1 MQNLRRMNSSAI
13 LQLNIQHSTFNFF
26 IMIKKLF
33 TLFICSISLAMTFTS
48 CSEEA
53 FDTDSVNKQTILV
66 FYPWTGSQSSTG
78 LLGYLQN
85 NIDSICDGI
94 IDRKGLN
101 NSRVL
106 VFLSDKYNHSTL
118 YDLQYNATTKSVD
131 RVSLKEYEGASYASA
146 EGIADIMNEVKTQ
159 ASALNYALIVGV
171 HGCGWTYASD
181 WSRYPYY
188 ARPSVT
194 RPSDSALSGY
204 SAADNSATGYSAA
217 GYSATGISSF
227 SGIQFGP
234 DPNAPL
240 TRFFGSVSLAE
251 NAMDISTLAEGIRE
265 SGLKMQYI
273 LFDACYMSNIE
284 TAYELKDVT
293 NYMIASGSE
302 IMAAGLPY
310 RSMWSYL
317 NSPTPNYSSIVS
329 TSVNFYKNSSAPF
342 CNLAAIDCRQ
352 VEKLASV
359 MKDIN
364 AENQLQASV
373 NLDSIQHLD
382 GFRPNLFYDLE
393 TYVDSLR
400 PSGYLL
406 DQFKSQLKLTI
417 KASDHT
423 DEAYTCI
430 YSSDSFK
437 IKNYCG
443 ITISDPSQHSVAI
456 KGREK
461 TGWWKATH

>member
-1 MQNLRRMNSSAI
+1 
-13 LQLNIQHSTFNFF
+13 
-26 IMIKKLF
+26 MIKKLF
-33 TLFICSISLAMTFTS
+33 TLFICTISLAMTFTG

-66 FYPWTGSQSSTG
+66 FYPWTGDKSSTG

-106 VFLSDKYNHSTL
+106 VFLSDKYNHSML

-131 RVSLKEYEGASYASA
+131 RVPLKEYEGASYASA
-146 EGIADIMNEVKTQ
+146 EGIADILNEVKTQ
-159 ASALNYALIVGV
+159 ANALNYALIVGV

-194 RPSDSALSGY
+194 RPR
-204 SAADNSATGYSAA
+204 DNN
-217 GYSATGISSF
+217 F

-234 DPNAPL
+234 DPNVPL

-251 NAMDISTLAEGIRE
+251 NAMDISTLAESIRE

-317 NSPTPNYSSIVS
+317 NSATPNYSGIVS
-329 TSVNFYKNSSAPF
+329 TSVNFYKNSTAPF

-359 MKDIN
+359 MKEIN
-364 AENQLQASV
+364 AQYQLSASV
-373 NLDSIQHLD
+373 SLDSIQHLD

-393 TYVDSLR
+393 TYVDSLH

>member
-1 MQNLRRMNSSAI
+1 
-13 LQLNIQHSTFNFF
+13 
-26 IMIKKLF
+26 MIKKLF

-66 FYPWTGSQSSTG
+66 YYPWTGDKNSTG

-106 VFLSDKYNHSTL
+106 VFLSDKYNHSML

-131 RVSLKEYEGASYASA
+131 RVPLKEYEGTSYASA
-146 EGIADIMNEVKTQ
+146 EGIADIMNEVKTK

-194 RPSDSALSGY
+194 RPSD
-204 SAADNSATGYSAA
+204 NN
-217 GYSATGISSF
+217 F

-251 NAMDISTLAEGIRE
+251 NAIDISTLAEGIRE

-317 NSPTPNYSSIVS
+317 NSPTPNYSGIVS

-364 AENQLQASV
+364 AEYQLSASV
-373 NLDSIQHLD
+373 SLDSIQHLD

-443 ITISDPSQHSVAI
+443 ITVSDPSQHSVAI

>member
-1 MQNLRRMNSSAI
+1 
-13 LQLNIQHSTFNFF
+13 
-26 IMIKKLF
+26 MIKKLF
-33 TLFICSISLAMTFTS
+33 TLFICTISLAMTFTS

-53 FDTDSVNKQTILV
+53 FDPDSVNKQTILV
-66 FYPWTGSQSSTG
+66 FYPWTGSKSSTG

-146 EGIADIMNEVKTQ
+146 EGIADILNEVKTK
-159 ASALNYALIVGV
+159 ASALNYALIVGG

-194 RPSDSALSGY
+194 RPR
-204 SAADNSATGYSAA
+204 DNN
-217 GYSATGISSF
+217 F

-273 LFDACYMSNIE
+273 LFDACIMSNIE

-317 NSPTPNYSSIVS
+317 NSPTPNYSGIVS

-352 VEKLASV
+352 VEKLAGV

-364 AENQLQASV
+364 AEYQLSASV
-373 NLDSIQHLD
+373 SLDSIQHLD

-393 TYVDSLR
+393 TYVDSLH

>member
-1 MQNLRRMNSSAI
+1 MCHTL
-13 LQLNIQHSTFNFF
+13 STKHLTFLDIN
-26 IMIKKLF
+26 MIKKLF

-131 RVSLKEYEGASYASA
+131 RVPLKEYEGASYASA

-194 RPSDSALSGY
+194 RPR
-204 SAADNSATGYSAA
+204 DNN
-217 GYSATGISSF
+217 F

-317 NSPTPNYSSIVS
+317 NSPTPNYSGIVS
-329 TSVNFYKNSSAPF
+329 TSVNFYKNNSSAPF

-364 AENQLQASV
+364 AEYQLSASV
-373 NLDSIQHLD
+373 SLDSIQHLD

-393 TYVDSLR
+393 TYVDSLH

>member
-1 MQNLRRMNSSAI
+1 
-13 LQLNIQHSTFNFF
+13 
-26 IMIKKLF
+26 MIKKLF

-131 RVSLKEYEGASYASA
+131 RVPLKEYEGASYASA

-194 RPSDSALSGY
+194 RPR
-204 SAADNSATGYSAA
+204 DNN
-217 GYSATGISSF
+217 F

-317 NSPTPNYSSIVS
+317 NSATPNYSGIVS

-359 MKDIN
+359 MKEIN
-364 AENQLQASV
+364 AQYQLSASV
-373 NLDSIQHLD
+373 SLDSIQHLD

-393 TYVDSLR
+393 TYVDSLH

-456 KGREK
+456 KGKEK

>member
-1 MQNLRRMNSSAI
+1 M
-13 LQLNIQHSTFNFF
+13 
-26 IMIKKLF
+26 
-33 TLFICSISLAMTFTS
+33 ISLAMTFTG

-106 VFLSDKYNHSTL
+106 VFLSNKYNHSTL
-118 YDLQYNATTKSVD
+118 YDLQYNATTKRVD
-131 RVSLKEYEGASYASA
+131 RVPLKEYEGTSYASA
-146 EGIADIMNEVKTQ
+146 EGIADIMNEVKTK

-194 RPSDSALSGY
+194 RPSD
-204 SAADNSATGYSAA
+204 NN
-217 GYSATGISSF
+217 F

-317 NSPTPNYSSIVS
+317 NSPTPNYSGIVS
-329 TSVNFYKNSSAPF
+329 TSVNFYKNNSSAPF

-364 AENQLQASV
+364 AEYQLSASV
-373 NLDSIQHLD
+373 SLDSIQHLD

-443 ITISDPSQHSVAI
+443 ITVSDPSQHSVAI

>member
-1 MQNLRRMNSSAI
+1 
-13 LQLNIQHSTFNFF
+13 
-26 IMIKKLF
+26 MIKKLF
-33 TLFICSISLAMTFTS
+33 TLFICMISLAMTFTG

-66 FYPWTGSQSSTG
+66 FYPWTGSQSDTG
-78 LLGYLQN
+78 LLGDLQN

-131 RVSLKEYEGASYASA
+131 RVPLKEYEGASYASA
-146 EGIADIMNEVKTQ
+146 EGIADILNEVKTQ
-159 ASALNYALIVGV
+159 ASALNYALIVGA

-181 WSRYPYY
+181 WSKYPDY

-194 RPSDSALSGY
+194 RPSDSALNGY
-204 SAADNSATGYSAA
+204 SAT

-317 NSPTPNYSSIVS
+317 NSPTPNYSGIVS

-352 VEKLASV
+352 VEKLAGV

-364 AENQLQASV
+364 AEYQLSASV
-373 NLDSIQHLD
+373 SLDSIQHLD

-393 TYVDSLR
+393 TYVDSLH

>member
-1 MQNLRRMNSSAI
+1 
-13 LQLNIQHSTFNFF
+13 
-26 IMIKKLF
+26 
-33 TLFICSISLAMTFTS
+33 MTFTS

-106 VFLSDKYNHSTL
+106 VFLSDKYNHSML

-131 RVSLKEYEGASYASA
+131 RVPLKEYEGTSYASA
-146 EGIADIMNEVKTQ
+146 EGIADIMNEVKTK

-194 RPSDSALSGY
+194 RPSD
-204 SAADNSATGYSAA
+204 NN
-217 GYSATGISSF
+217 F

-273 LFDACYMSNIE
+273 LFDACYMSNVE

-317 NSPTPNYSSIVS
+317 NSPTPNYSGIVS

-364 AENQLQASV
+364 AEYQLSASV
-373 NLDSIQHLD
+373 SLDSIQHLD
-382 GFRPNLFYDLE
+382 GFRPHLFYDLE
-393 TYVDSLR
+393 TYVDSLH

-406 DQFKSQLKLTI
+406 DQFKNQLKLTI

-423 DEAYTCI
+423 EEAYTCI

>member
-1 MQNLRRMNSSAI
+1 MCHTL
-13 LQLNIQHSTFNFF
+13 STKHLTFLDIN
-26 IMIKKLF
+26 MIKKLF
-33 TLFICSISLAMTFTS
+33 TLFICSISLALTFTG

-66 FYPWTGSQSSTG
+66 FYPWTGSKSSTG

-106 VFLSDKYNHSTL
+106 VFLSNKYNHSTL

-131 RVSLKEYEGASYASA
+131 RVPLKEYEGTSYASA

-194 RPSDSALSGY
+194 RPSD
-204 SAADNSATGYSAA
+204 NN
-217 GYSATGISSF
+217 F

>member
-1 MQNLRRMNSSAI
+1 
-13 LQLNIQHSTFNFF
+13 
-26 IMIKKLF
+26 MIKKLF
-33 TLFICSISLAMTFTS
+33 TLFICMISLAMTFTG

-66 FYPWTGSQSSTG
+66 FYPWTGSKSNTG

-118 YDLQYNATTKSVD
+118 YDLQYDATTKSVN
-131 RVSLKEYEGASYASA
+131 RVPLKEYEGTSYASA
-146 EGIADIMNEVKTQ
+146 EGFADILNEVKTQ
-159 ASALNYALIVGV
+159 ADALNYALIVGV

-194 RPSDSALSGY
+194 RPR
-204 SAADNSATGYSAA
+204 DNN
-217 GYSATGISSF
+217 F

-317 NSPTPNYSSIVS
+317 NSSTPNYSSIVS
-329 TSVNFYKNSSAPF
+329 TSVNFYKNNSSAPF

-364 AENQLQASV
+364 AEYQLSASV

-393 TYVDSLR
+393 TYVDSLH

>member
-1 MQNLRRMNSSAI
+1 
-13 LQLNIQHSTFNFF
+13 
-26 IMIKKLF
+26 MIKKLF
-33 TLFICSISLAMTFTS
+33 TLFICSISLALTFTG

-66 FYPWTGSQSSTG
+66 FYPWTGSKSSTG

-106 VFLSDKYNHSTL
+106 VFLSNKYNHSTL

-131 RVSLKEYEGASYASA
+131 RVPLKEYEGTSYASA
-146 EGIADIMNEVKTQ
+146 EGIADIMNEVKTK

-194 RPSDSALSGY
+194 RPSD
-204 SAADNSATGYSAA
+204 NN
-217 GYSATGISSF
+217 F

-329 TSVNFYKNSSAPF
+329 TSVNFYKNNSSAPF

-364 AENQLQASV
+364 AEYQLSASV
-373 NLDSIQHLD
+373 SLDSIQHLD
-382 GFRPNLFYDLE
+382 GIRPHLFYDLE

-406 DQFKSQLKLTI
+406 DQFKNQLKLTI

-423 DEAYTCI
+423 EEAYTCI

-456 KGREK
+456 KGKEK

>member
-1 MQNLRRMNSSAI
+1 
-13 LQLNIQHSTFNFF
+13 
-26 IMIKKLF
+26 MIKKLF
-33 TLFICSISLAMTFTS
+33 TLFICMISLAMTFTS

-66 FYPWTGSQSSTG
+66 FYPWTGSKSNTG

-118 YDLQYNATTKSVD
+118 YDLQYDATTKSVN
-131 RVSLKEYEGASYASA
+131 RVPLKEYEGASYASA
-146 EGIADIMNEVKTQ
+146 EGIADIMNEVKTK

-194 RPSDSALSGY
+194 RPR
-204 SAADNSATGYSAA
+204 DNN
-217 GYSATGISSF
+217 F

-234 DPNAPL
+234 DPNASL

-265 SGLKMQYI
+265 SGMKMQYI

-317 NSPTPNYSSIVS
+317 NSATPNYSSIVS
-329 TSVNFYKNSSAPF
+329 TSVNFYKNNSSAPF

-364 AENQLQASV
+364 AEYQLSASV

-406 DQFKSQLKLTI
+406 DQFKNQLKLTI

>member
-1 MQNLRRMNSSAI
+1 
-13 LQLNIQHSTFNFF
+13 
-26 IMIKKLF
+26 MIKKLF

-66 FYPWTGSQSSTG
+66 FYPWTGSQSDTG
-78 LLGYLQN
+78 LLGDLQN

-106 VFLSDKYNHSTL
+106 VFLSDKYNHSML

-131 RVSLKEYEGASYASA
+131 RVPLKEYEGASYASA
-146 EGIADIMNEVKTQ
+146 EGIADILNEVKTQ

-194 RPSDSALSGY
+194 RPR
-204 SAADNSATGYSAA
+204 DNN
-217 GYSATGISSF
+217 F

-317 NSPTPNYSSIVS
+317 NSSTPNYSSIVS

-364 AENQLQASV
+364 AEYQLSASV
-373 NLDSIQHLD
+373 SLDSIQHLD

-393 TYVDSLR
+393 TYVDSLH

-417 KASDHT
+417 KVSDHT

-430 YSSDSFK
+430 YNSDSFK

>member
-1 MQNLRRMNSSAI
+1 
-13 LQLNIQHSTFNFF
+13 
-26 IMIKKLF
+26 MIKKLF
-33 TLFICSISLAMTFTS
+33 TLFICSISLAMTFTG

-66 FYPWTGSQSSTG
+66 FYPWTGSKSSTG

-131 RVSLKEYEGASYASA
+131 RVPLKEYEGASYASA
-146 EGIADIMNEVKTQ
+146 EGIADILNEVKTK

-194 RPSDSALSGY
+194 RPSD
-204 SAADNSATGYSAA
+204 NN
-217 GYSATGISSF
+217 F

-251 NAMDISTLAEGIRE
+251 NAIDISTLAEGIRE

-317 NSPTPNYSSIVS
+317 NSSTPNYSGIVS

-359 MKDIN
+359 MKEIN
-364 AENQLQASV
+364 AQYQLSASV
-373 NLDSIQHLD
+373 SLDSIQHLD
-382 GFRPNLFYDLE
+382 GFRPHLFYDLE

-437 IKNYCG
+437 TKNYCG

>member
-1 MQNLRRMNSSAI
+1 MCHAL
-13 LQLNIQHSTFNFF
+13 STKHLTFLDIN
-26 IMIKKLF
+26 MIKKLF

-66 FYPWTGSQSSTG
+66 FYPWTGDKSSTG

-85 NIDSICDGI
+85 NIDSISDGI

-131 RVSLKEYEGASYASA
+131 RVPLKEYEGASYASA
-146 EGIADIMNEVKTQ
+146 EGIADILNEVKTQ
-159 ASALNYALIVGV
+159 ANALNYALIVGV

-194 RPSDSALSGY
+194 RPR
-204 SAADNSATGYSAA
+204 DNN
-217 GYSATGISSF
+217 F

-317 NSPTPNYSSIVS
+317 NSATPNYSSIVS

-359 MKDIN
+359 MKEIN
-364 AENQLQASV
+364 AQYQLSASV
-373 NLDSIQHLD
+373 SLDSIQHLD
-382 GFRPNLFYDLE
+382 GFRPHLFYDLE

>member
-1 MQNLRRMNSSAI
+1 
-13 LQLNIQHSTFNFF
+13 
-26 IMIKKLF
+26 MIKKLF

-85 NIDSICDGI
+85 NIDSISDGI

-106 VFLSDKYNHSTL
+106 VFLSDKYNHSML

-131 RVSLKEYEGASYASA
+131 RVPLKEYEGASYASA
-146 EGIADIMNEVKTQ
+146 EGIADILNEVKTQ
-159 ASALNYALIVGV
+159 ANALNYALIVGV

-194 RPSDSALSGY
+194 RPR
-204 SAADNSATGYSAA
+204 DNN
-217 GYSATGISSF
+217 F

-240 TRFFGSVSLAE
+240 TRFFGSVSLKE

-273 LFDACYMSNIE
+273 LFDACYMGNIE

-317 NSPTPNYSSIVS
+317 NSATPNYSGIVS

-352 VEKLASV
+352 VEKLAGV

-364 AENQLQASV
+364 AEYQLSASV
-373 NLDSIQHLD
+373 SLDSIQHLD

-393 TYVDSLR
+393 TYVDSLH

>member
-1 MQNLRRMNSSAI
+1 
-13 LQLNIQHSTFNFF
+13 
-26 IMIKKLF
+26 MIKKLF
-33 TLFICSISLAMTFTS
+33 TLFICSISLALTFTG

-66 FYPWTGSQSSTG
+66 FYPWTGSKSSTG

-106 VFLSDKYNHSTL
+106 VFLSNKYNHSTL

-131 RVSLKEYEGASYASA
+131 RVPLKEYEGTSYASA
-146 EGIADIMNEVKTQ
+146 EGIADIMNEVKTK

-194 RPSDSALSGY
+194 RPSD
-204 SAADNSATGYSAA
+204 NN
-217 GYSATGISSF
+217 F

-317 NSPTPNYSSIVS
+317 NSSTPNYSSIVS
-329 TSVNFYKNSSAPF
+329 TSVNFYKNNSSAPF

-364 AENQLQASV
+364 AEYQLSASV
-373 NLDSIQHLD
+373 SLDSIQHLD

-443 ITISDPSQHSVAI
+443 ITVSDPSQHSVAI

>member
-1 MQNLRRMNSSAI
+1 
-13 LQLNIQHSTFNFF
+13 
-26 IMIKKLF
+26 MIKKLF
-33 TLFICSISLAMTFTS
+33 TLFICSISLALTFTG

-66 FYPWTGSQSSTG
+66 FYPWTGSKSYTG

-131 RVSLKEYEGASYASA
+131 RVPLKEYEGASYASA

-194 RPSDSALSGY
+194 RPSD
-204 SAADNSATGYSAA
+204 NN
-217 GYSATGISSF
+217 F

-317 NSPTPNYSSIVS
+317 NSPTPNYSGIVS
-329 TSVNFYKNSSAPF
+329 TSVNFYKNNSSAPF

-364 AENQLQASV
+364 AEYQLSASV
-373 NLDSIQHLD
+373 SLDSIQHLD

-443 ITISDPSQHSVAI
+443 ITVSDPSQHSVAI

>member
-1 MQNLRRMNSSAI
+1 
-13 LQLNIQHSTFNFF
+13 
-26 IMIKKLF
+26 MIKKLF
-33 TLFICSISLAMTFTS
+33 TLFICMISLAMTFTG

-66 FYPWTGSQSSTG
+66 FYPWTGDKSSTG

-131 RVSLKEYEGASYASA
+131 RVPLKEYEGASYASA

-171 HGCGWTYASD
+171 HGCGWTYAND

-194 RPSDSALSGY
+194 RPSD
-204 SAADNSATGYSAA
+204 NN
-217 GYSATGISSF
+217 F

-352 VEKLASV
+352 VEKLAGV

-364 AENQLQASV
+364 AEYQLPASV
-373 NLDSIQHLD
+373 SLDSIQHLD

-393 TYVDSLR
+393 TYVDSLH

-423 DEAYTCI
+423 EEAYTCI

>member
-1 MQNLRRMNSSAI
+1 MCHTL
-13 LQLNIQHSTFNFF
+13 STKHLTFLDIN
-26 IMIKKLF
+26 MIKKLF
-33 TLFICSISLAMTFTS
+33 TLFICSISLALTFTG

-66 FYPWTGSQSSTG
+66 FYPWTGSKSYTG

-131 RVSLKEYEGASYASA
+131 RVPLKEYEGASYASA

-194 RPSDSALSGY
+194 RPSD
-204 SAADNSATGYSAA
+204 NN
-217 GYSATGISSF
+217 F

-317 NSPTPNYSSIVS
+317 NSPTPNYSGIVS
-329 TSVNFYKNSSAPF
+329 TSVNFYKNNSSAPF

-364 AENQLQASV
+364 AEYQLSASV
-373 NLDSIQHLD
+373 SLDSIQHLD

-443 ITISDPSQHSVAI
+443 ITVSDPSQHSVAI

>member
-1 MQNLRRMNSSAI
+1 
-13 LQLNIQHSTFNFF
+13 
-26 IMIKKLF
+26 MIKKLF

-106 VFLSDKYNHSTL
+106 VFLSDKYNHSML

-131 RVSLKEYEGASYASA
+131 RVPLKEYEGASYASA
-146 EGIADIMNEVKTQ
+146 EGIADILNEVKTK

-194 RPSDSALSGY
+194 RPR
-204 SAADNSATGYSAA
+204 DNN
-217 GYSATGISSF
+217 F
-227 SGIQFGP
+227 SGIQFSP

-317 NSPTPNYSSIVS
+317 NSATPNYSGIVS

-359 MKDIN
+359 MKEIN
-364 AENQLQASV
+364 AQYQLSASV
-373 NLDSIQHLD
+373 SLDSIQHLD

-393 TYVDSLR
+393 TYVDSLH

>member
-1 MQNLRRMNSSAI
+1 
-13 LQLNIQHSTFNFF
+13 
-26 IMIKKLF
+26 MIKKLF
-33 TLFICSISLAMTFTS
+33 TLFICSISLAMTFTG

-106 VFLSDKYNHSTL
+106 VFLSNKYNHSTL

-131 RVSLKEYEGASYASA
+131 RVPLKEYEGASYASA

-194 RPSDSALSGY
+194 RPR
-204 SAADNSATGYSAA
+204 DNN
-217 GYSATGISSF
+217 F

-317 NSPTPNYSSIVS
+317 NSSTPNYSGIVS
-329 TSVNFYKNSSAPF
+329 TSVNFYKNNSSAPF

-352 VEKLASV
+352 VEKLAGV

-364 AENQLQASV
+364 AENQLLASV
-373 NLDSIQHLD
+373 SLDSIQHLD

-393 TYVDSLR
+393 TYVDSLH

-406 DQFKSQLKLTI
+406 DQFKNQLKLTI

-423 DEAYTCI
+423 DEAYTYI
-430 YSSDSFK
+430 FSPDYIK

>member
-1 MQNLRRMNSSAI
+1 M
-13 LQLNIQHSTFNFF
+13 
-26 IMIKKLF
+26 
-33 TLFICSISLAMTFTS
+33 ISLAMTFTS

-66 FYPWTGSQSSTG
+66 FYPWTGSKSNTG

-131 RVSLKEYEGASYASA
+131 RVPLKEYEGASYASA

-159 ASALNYALIVGV
+159 ADALNYALIVGV

-194 RPSDSALSGY
+194 RPR
-204 SAADNSATGYSAA
+204 DNN
-217 GYSATGISSF
+217 F

-310 RSMWSYL
+310 RLMWSYL
-317 NSPTPNYSSIVS
+317 NSSTPNYSSIVS
-329 TSVNFYKNSSAPF
+329 TSVNFYKNNSSAPF

-352 VEKLASV
+352 LEKLAGV

-364 AENQLQASV
+364 AEYQLSASV
-373 NLDSIQHLD
+373 SLDSIQHLD

-393 TYVDSLR
+393 TYVDSLH

>member
-1 MQNLRRMNSSAI
+1 
-13 LQLNIQHSTFNFF
+13 
-26 IMIKKLF
+26 MIKKLF
-33 TLFICSISLAMTFTS
+33 TLFICMISLAMTFTG

-66 FYPWTGSQSSTG
+66 FYPWTGGKSSTG

-131 RVSLKEYEGASYASA
+131 RVPLKEYEGASYASA
-146 EGIADIMNEVKTQ
+146 EGIADILNEVKTQ
-159 ASALNYALIVGV
+159 ASALNYALIVGA

-181 WSRYPYY
+181 WNRYPYY

-227 SGIQFGP
+227 SGIQFGS

-251 NAMDISTLAEGIRE
+251 NAIDISTLAEGIRE

-273 LFDACYMSNIE
+273 LFDVCYMSNIE

-317 NSPTPNYSSIVS
+317 NSSTPNYSSIVS
-329 TSVNFYKNSSAPF
+329 TSVNFYKNNSSAPY

-364 AENQLQASV
+364 AENQLQTSV

-406 DQFKSQLKLTI
+406 DQFKNQLKLTI

-430 YSSDSFK
+430 YSYDSFK

>member
-1 MQNLRRMNSSAI
+1 
-13 LQLNIQHSTFNFF
+13 
-26 IMIKKLF
+26 MIKKLF
-33 TLFICSISLAMTFTS
+33 TLFICMISLAMTFTG

-53 FDTDSVNKQTILV
+53 FDTDSVNKQTMLV
-66 FYPWTGSQSSTG
+66 FYPWTGDKSSTG

-106 VFLSDKYNHSTL
+106 VFLSDKYNHSML

-131 RVSLKEYEGASYASA
+131 RVPLKEYEGASYASA
-146 EGIADIMNEVKTQ
+146 EGIADILNEVKTQ
-159 ASALNYALIVGV
+159 ANALNYALIVGV

-194 RPSDSALSGY
+194 RPR
-204 SAADNSATGYSAA
+204 DNN
-217 GYSATGISSF
+217 F

-359 MKDIN
+359 MKEIN
-364 AENQLQASV
+364 AQYQLSASV
-373 NLDSIQHLD
+373 SLDSIQHLD
-382 GFRPNLFYDLE
+382 GFRPHLFYDLE

>member
-1 MQNLRRMNSSAI
+1 
-13 LQLNIQHSTFNFF
+13 
-26 IMIKKLF
+26 MIKKLF
-33 TLFICSISLAMTFTS
+33 TLFICMISLAMTFTG

-66 FYPWTGSQSSTG
+66 FYPWTGDKSRTG
-78 LLGYLQN
+78 LLGDLQN

-131 RVSLKEYEGASYASA
+131 RVPLKEYEGALYASA
-146 EGIADIMNEVKTQ
+146 EGIADILNEVKTK
-159 ASALNYALIVGV
+159 ASALNYALIVGA

-181 WSRYPYY
+181 WSKYPDY

-194 RPSDSALSGY
+194 RPR
-204 SAADNSATGYSAA
+204 DNN
-217 GYSATGISSF
+217 F

-251 NAMDISTLAEGIRE
+251 NAMEISTLAEGIRE

-317 NSPTPNYSSIVS
+317 NSSTPNYSGIVS
-329 TSVNFYKNSSAPF
+329 TSVNFYKNNSSAPF

-352 VEKLASV
+352 VEKLAGV

-364 AENQLQASV
+364 AENQLLASV
-373 NLDSIQHLD
+373 SLDSIQHLD

-393 TYVDSLR
+393 TYVDSLH

-406 DQFKSQLKLTI
+406 DQFKNQLKLTI

-423 DEAYTCI
+423 DEAYTYI
-430 YSSDSFK
+430 FSPDYIK

>member
-1 MQNLRRMNSSAI
+1 M
-13 LQLNIQHSTFNFF
+13 
-26 IMIKKLF
+26 
-33 TLFICSISLAMTFTS
+33 ISLAMTFTG

-66 FYPWTGSQSSTG
+66 FYPWTGDKSSTG

-106 VFLSDKYNHSTL
+106 VFLSDKYNHSML

-131 RVSLKEYEGASYASA
+131 RVPLKEYEGASYASA
-146 EGIADIMNEVKTQ
+146 EGIADILNEVKTK

-194 RPSDSALSGY
+194 RPR
-204 SAADNSATGYSAA
+204 DNN
-217 GYSATGISSF
+217 F

-273 LFDACYMSNIE
+273 LFDACYMGNIE

-317 NSPTPNYSSIVS
+317 NSATPNYSSIVS
-329 TSVNFYKNSSAPF
+329 TSVNFYKNNSSAPF

-352 VEKLASV
+352 VEKLAGV

-364 AENQLQASV
+364 AEYQLSASV
-373 NLDSIQHLD
+373 SLDSIQHLD

-393 TYVDSLR
+393 TYVDSLH

>member
-1 MQNLRRMNSSAI
+1 
-13 LQLNIQHSTFNFF
+13 
-26 IMIKKLF
+26 MIKKLF

-53 FDTDSVNKQTILV
+53 FDPDSVNKQTILV
-66 FYPWTGSQSSTG
+66 YYPWTGDKNSTG
-78 LLGYLQN
+78 LLGDLQN

-106 VFLSDKYNHSTL
+106 VFLSEKYNQSTL
-118 YDLQYNATTKSVD
+118 YDLQYDATTKSVN
-131 RVSLKEYEGASYASA
+131 RVPLKKYEGASYATT
-146 EGIADIMNEVKTQ
+146 EGFADILNEVKTQ
-159 ASALNYALIVGV
+159 ASALNYALIVGA

-181 WSRYPYY
+181 WSKYPKY

-204 SAADNSATGYSAA
+204 SAADNSAA
-217 GYSATGISSF
+217 GISSF

-240 TRFFGSVSLAE
+240 TRFFGSVSPAE

-317 NSPTPNYSSIVS
+317 NSPTPNYSGIVS

-364 AENQLQASV
+364 AEYQLSASV
-373 NLDSIQHLD
+373 SLDSIQHLD

-406 DQFKSQLKLTI
+406 DQFKNQLKLTI
-417 KASDHT
+417 KASDYT
-423 DEAYTCI
+423 EEAYTYI
-430 YSSDSFK
+430 FSPDYIK

>member
-1 MQNLRRMNSSAI
+1 
-13 LQLNIQHSTFNFF
+13 
-26 IMIKKLF
+26 MIKKLF
-33 TLFICSISLAMTFTS
+33 TLFICMISLAMTFTS

-85 NIDSICDGI
+85 NIDSISDGI

-131 RVSLKEYEGASYASA
+131 RVPLKEYEGASYASA
-146 EGIADIMNEVKTQ
+146 EGIADILNEVKTQ

-194 RPSDSALSGY
+194 RPR
-204 SAADNSATGYSAA
+204 DNN
-217 GYSATGISSF
+217 F

>member
-1 MQNLRRMNSSAI
+1 
-13 LQLNIQHSTFNFF
+13 
-26 IMIKKLF
+26 MIKKLF
-33 TLFICSISLAMTFTS
+33 TLFICSISLAMTFTG

-66 FYPWTGSQSSTG
+66 FYPWTGSKSYTG

-131 RVSLKEYEGASYASA
+131 RVPLKEYEGASYASA
-146 EGIADIMNEVKTQ
+146 EGIADIMNEVKTK

-181 WSRYPYY
+181 WSKYPDY

-194 RPSDSALSGY
+194 RPSDSALNGY
-204 SAADNSATGYSAA
+204 SAT

-317 NSPTPNYSSIVS
+317 NSSTPNYSSIVS

-352 VEKLASV
+352 VEKLAGV

-393 TYVDSLR
+393 TYVDSLH

>member
-1 MQNLRRMNSSAI
+1 M
-13 LQLNIQHSTFNFF
+13 
-26 IMIKKLF
+26 
-33 TLFICSISLAMTFTS
+33 ISLAMTFTG

-66 FYPWTGSQSSTG
+66 FYPWTGSKSNTG

-118 YDLQYNATTKSVD
+118 YDLQYDATTKSVN
-131 RVSLKEYEGASYASA
+131 RVPLKEYEGTSYASA
-146 EGIADIMNEVKTQ
+146 EGFADILNEVKTQ
-159 ASALNYALIVGV
+159 ADALNYALIVGV

-194 RPSDSALSGY
+194 RPR
-204 SAADNSATGYSAA
+204 DNN
-217 GYSATGISSF
+217 F

-317 NSPTPNYSSIVS
+317 NSSTPNYSSIVS
-329 TSVNFYKNSSAPF
+329 TSVNFYKNNSSAPF

-364 AENQLQASV
+364 AEYQLSASV

-393 TYVDSLR
+393 TYVDSLH

>member
-1 MQNLRRMNSSAI
+1 
-13 LQLNIQHSTFNFF
+13 
-26 IMIKKLF
+26 MIKKLF
-33 TLFICSISLAMTFTS
+33 TLFICSISLAMTFTG

-66 FYPWTGSQSSTG
+66 FYPWTGSKSSTG

-131 RVSLKEYEGASYASA
+131 RVPLKEYEGASYASA
-146 EGIADIMNEVKTQ
+146 EGIADILNEVKTK

-194 RPSDSALSGY
+194 RPSD
-204 SAADNSATGYSAA
+204 NN
-217 GYSATGISSF
+217 F

-251 NAMDISTLAEGIRE
+251 NAIDISSLAEGIRE

-317 NSPTPNYSSIVS
+317 NSSTPNYSSIVS

-364 AENQLQASV
+364 AEYQLSASV
-373 NLDSIQHLD
+373 SLDSIQHLD

-393 TYVDSLR
+393 TYVDSLH

-406 DQFKSQLKLTI
+406 DQFKNQLKLTI

-423 DEAYTCI
+423 EEAYTCI

-456 KGREK
+456 KGKEK

>member
-1 MQNLRRMNSSAI
+1 MCHAL
-13 LQLNIQHSTFNFF
+13 STKHLTFLDIN
-26 IMIKKLF
+26 MIKKLF
-33 TLFICSISLAMTFTS
+33 TLFICSISLAMTFTG

-66 FYPWTGSQSSTG
+66 FYPWTGSKSNTG

-118 YDLQYNATTKSVD
+118 YDLQYDATTKSVN
-131 RVSLKEYEGASYASA
+131 RVPLKEYEGASYASA
-146 EGIADIMNEVKTQ
+146 EGIADIMNEVKTK

-194 RPSDSALSGY
+194 RPSD
-204 SAADNSATGYSAA
+204 NN
-217 GYSATGISSF
+217 F

-317 NSPTPNYSSIVS
+317 NSPTPNYSGIVS
-329 TSVNFYKNSSAPF
+329 TSVNFYKNNSSAPF

-364 AENQLQASV
+364 AEYQLSASV
-373 NLDSIQHLD
+373 SLDSIQHLD

-393 TYVDSLR
+393 TYVDSLH

>member
-1 MQNLRRMNSSAI
+1 
-13 LQLNIQHSTFNFF
+13 
-26 IMIKKLF
+26 MIKKLF

-66 FYPWTGSQSSTG
+66 FYPWTGSKSSTG

-131 RVSLKEYEGASYASA
+131 RVPLKEYEGASYASA
-146 EGIADIMNEVKTQ
+146 EGIADIMNEVKTK

-194 RPSDSALSGY
+194 RPR
-204 SAADNSATGYSAA
+204 DNN
-217 GYSATGISSF
+217 F

-317 NSPTPNYSSIVS
+317 NSATPNYSGIVS

-359 MKDIN
+359 MKEIN
-364 AENQLQASV
+364 AQYQLSASV
-373 NLDSIQHLD
+373 SLDSIQHLD

-393 TYVDSLR
+393 TYVDSLH

>member
-1 MQNLRRMNSSAI
+1 MCHTL
-13 LQLNIQHSTFNFF
+13 STKHLTFLDIN
-26 IMIKKLF
+26 MIKKLF
-33 TLFICSISLAMTFTS
+33 TLFICMISLAMTFTG

-66 FYPWTGSQSSTG
+66 FYPWTGDKSRTG
-78 LLGYLQN
+78 LLGDLQN

-131 RVSLKEYEGASYASA
+131 RVPLKEYEGASYASA
-146 EGIADIMNEVKTQ
+146 EGIADILNEVKTK
-159 ASALNYALIVGV
+159 ASALNYALIVGA

-181 WSRYPYY
+181 WSKYPDY

-194 RPSDSALSGY
+194 RPR
-204 SAADNSATGYSAA
+204 DNN
-217 GYSATGISSF
+217 F

-251 NAMDISTLAEGIRE
+251 NAMEISTLAEGIRE

-317 NSPTPNYSSIVS
+317 NSSTPNYSGIVS
-329 TSVNFYKNSSAPF
+329 TSVNFYKNNSSAPF

-352 VEKLASV
+352 VEKLAGV

-364 AENQLQASV
+364 AENQLLASV
-373 NLDSIQHLD
+373 SLDSIQHLD

-393 TYVDSLR
+393 TYVDSLH

-406 DQFKSQLKLTI
+406 DQFKNQLKLTI

-423 DEAYTCI
+423 DEAYTYI
-430 YSSDSFK
+430 FSPDYIK

>member
-1 MQNLRRMNSSAI
+1 
-13 LQLNIQHSTFNFF
+13 
-26 IMIKKLF
+26 MIKKLF
-33 TLFICSISLAMTFTS
+33 TLFICMISLAMTFTG

-66 FYPWTGSQSSTG
+66 FYPWTGDKSSTG

-106 VFLSDKYNHSTL
+106 VFLSDKYNHSML

-131 RVSLKEYEGASYASA
+131 RVPLKEYEGASYASA
-146 EGIADIMNEVKTQ
+146 EGIADILNEVKTK

-194 RPSDSALSGY
+194 RPR
-204 SAADNSATGYSAA
+204 DNN
-217 GYSATGISSF
+217 F

-273 LFDACYMSNIE
+273 LFDACYMGNIE

-317 NSPTPNYSSIVS
+317 NSPTPNYSGIVS

-359 MKDIN
+359 MKEIN
-364 AENQLQASV
+364 AQYQLSASV
-373 NLDSIQHLD
+373 SLDSIQHLD

>member
-1 MQNLRRMNSSAI
+1 M
-13 LQLNIQHSTFNFF
+13 
-26 IMIKKLF
+26 
-33 TLFICSISLAMTFTS
+33 ISLAMTFTG

-66 FYPWTGSQSSTG
+66 FYPWTGSKSYTG

-131 RVSLKEYEGASYASA
+131 RVPLKEYEGASYASA
-146 EGIADIMNEVKTQ
+146 EGIADIMNEVKTK

-194 RPSDSALSGY
+194 RPR
-204 SAADNSATGYSAA
+204 DNN
-217 GYSATGISSF
+217 F

-317 NSPTPNYSSIVS
+317 NSSTPNYSGIVS

-359 MKDIN
+359 MKEIN
-364 AENQLQASV
+364 AQYQLSASV
-373 NLDSIQHLD
+373 SLDSIQHLD
-382 GFRPNLFYDLE
+382 GFRPHLFYDLE